1 MFLLNQFAF
10 FAGEKSYLHCQLSIV
25 NSLQFSILNFQFSI
39 TMLIRLHAELEAGL
53 KIKMEKT
60 AAGQDAS
67 LLGAFACG
75 TKVTWTLRVPR
86 RLGAAAVVLRLFPE
100 PFGNPEEDGRPAPQ
114 DFPLALDTIS
124 ASEDRYTLTL
134 DTAALCNGE
143 GAGLFYYEFL
153 FLRGFDTLF
162 SDSINNVDLTLATA
176 SAAKFRLLV
185 YERDYTTPAWFRG
198 GTMYH
203 IFPDR
208 FCCGEGKVQKRRD
221 AILNPDWESGIPQ
234 FAKKPGDPLSNN
246 VFFGGN
252 LWGVSEKLD
261 YLRDL
266 GVTVLY
272 LSPVFES
279 ASNHRYD
286 TGDYERVDSL
296 LGGDQAFS
304 KLIREAHTR
313 GIRVIL
319 DGVFNHTGDDSRYF
333 NRRLGY
339 PGLGAYQSLHSPYAD
354 WYTFREFP
362 DDYECWWGIKIMP
375 RLNSAAESCR
385 RYFTSPE
392 GIAAKWLR
400 AGADGWRLDVA
411 DELSDPFL
419 DELRETVKATTN
431 GEGLLIGEVWENAAD
446 KIAYGNRR
454 RYLAGRQLDSVMNY
468 PFRNAALAFLL
479 DRDATTFYNILT
491 ELYASYPPAVSH
503 SLMNVL
509 GTHDTERILTLLGD
523 PTAGEGFSNAELSR
537 KRLSSET
544 RASAI
549 RLLKLASALQFTV
562 FGVPS
567 IYYGDEA
574 GMEGYHDPFCR
585 FPYPWGREDT
595 DLQAHYRRLGDL
607 RRRHPSLREGEFRF
621 LFVSEH
627 ALGYERRA
635 GKDRIRVY
643 ANMGKEDFTVPAAH
657 ITLPPESFSIVE

>member
-1 MFLLNQFAF
+1 
-10 FAGEKSYLHCQLSIV
+10 
-25 NSLQFSILNFQFSI
+25 
-39 TMLIRLHAELEAGL
+39 MLIRLHAELEAGL
-53 KIKMEKT
+53 KIKIEKT

-86 RLGAAAVVLRLFPE
+86 RLGAAAVVLRLFKE
-100 PFGNPEEDGRPAPQ
+100 PFGCPGEDERPAPK
-114 DFPLALDTIS
+114 DHPLTLEAT
-124 ASEDRYTLTL
+124 AAGEDVYRITL
-134 DTAALCNGE
+134 DTAALCDGE
-143 GAGLFYYEFL
+143 ESGLFYYEFL
-153 FLRGFDTLF
+153 FLRGWDTLF
-162 SDSINNVDLTLATA
+162 SDSINNVDMTLATA
-176 SAAKFRLLV
+176 SASKFRMLV
-185 YERDYTTPAWFRG
+185 YERDYTTPDWFRG

-208 FCCGEGKVQKRRD
+208 FCRGEGKVQKRRD
-221 AILNPDWESGIPQ
+221 AILNPDWENGIPQ

-252 LWGVSEKLD
+252 LWGVAEKLD
-261 YLRDL
+261 LLRDL

-272 LSPVFES
+272 LSPIFES

-286 TGDYERVDSL
+286 TGDYEKVDAL
-296 LGGDQAFS
+296 LGGDAAFA
-304 KLIREAHTR
+304 KLIREAHLR
-313 GIRVIL
+313 GMRVIL

-333 NRRLGY
+333 NRRRGY
-339 PGLGAYQSLHSPYAD
+339 PGIGAYQSLHSPYAD
-354 WYTFREFP
+354 WYTFRDFP

-375 RLNSAAESCR
+375 RLNSAADSCR

-411 DELSDPFL
+411 DELSDTFL

-431 GEGLLIGEVWENAAD
+431 GEGILIGEVWENAAD

-468 PFRNAALAFLL
+468 PFRNAILSFLL
-479 DRDATTFYNILT
+479 ERDATAFYNILT

-509 GTHDTERILTLLGD
+509 GTHDTKRILTLLGD
-523 PTAGEGFSNAELSR
+523 PTAGEGCTNAELSCKHLSPEAR
-537 KRLSSET
+537 TAALRRL
-544 RASAI
+544 R
-549 RLLKLASALQFTV
+549 LASALQFTV

-585 FPYPWGREDT
+585 FPYPWGHEDT
-595 DLQAHYRRLGDL
+595 DLQSHYRALGAL
-607 RRRHPSLREGEFRF
+607 RRRHRSLKEGDFRF
-621 LFVSEH
+621 LSISEH
-627 ALGYERRA
+627 AVAYERSTK
-635 GKDRIRVY
+635 GDRLRIF
-643 ANMGKEDFTVPAAH
+643 ANMGEDPLPIAPDLIGTCRRDALTGDRLSLPV
-657 ITLPPESFSIVE
+657 TLPPESFLILTE